1 MLSLFLEIIMTNSPF
16 SVILGRI
23 CLAVPYKYSSCSLE
37 ISLAIHKFLLGEIS
51 SINSN
56 VSIILNGDSYN
67 IVVEVKAN
75 TLLFCF
81 SKNHRNEN
89 GLYQNLNLQVLEQML
104 LVLVILVFVYYS

>member
-16 SVILGRI
+16 SVILGRS

-37 ISLAIHKFLLGEIS
+37 ISLAIQKFLLGEIS

-75 TLLFCF
+75 TYLILVFSFHFCF
-81 SKNHRNEN
+81 SKNHRN
-89 GLYQNLNLQVLEQML
+89 
-104 LVLVILVFVYYS
+104 

>member
-1 MLSLFLEIIMTNSPF
+1 MLSSFLEIIMTNSPF
-16 SVILGRI
+16 SVTLGRS

-37 ISLAIHKFLLGEIS
+37 ISRAIHKFLLGEIS

-75 TLLFCF
+75 TLLNSCF
-81 SKNHRNEN
+81 FFSFLFFKKP
-89 GLYQNLNLQVLEQML
+89 
-104 LVLVILVFVYYS
+104 

>member
-1 MLSLFLEIIMTNSPF
+1 MLSSFLEIIMTNSPF

-67 IVVEVKAN
+67 IVV
-75 TLLFCF
+75 
-81 SKNHRNEN
+81 
-89 GLYQNLNLQVLEQML
+89 
-104 LVLVILVFVYYS
+104 